1 MVISAL
7 DSITSLLNRIFLN
20 SVTIMIPHMY
30 EQTPLEL
37 AMAEGQSVP
46 EDQAKNAIRH
56 FEDFYEEV
64 FLGKYSN

>member
-1 MVISAL
+1 
-7 DSITSLLNRIFLN
+7 
-20 SVTIMIPHMY
+20 MIPHMY

-46 EDQAKNAIRH
+46 DEQAKNAIRH

-64 FLGKYSN
+64 FMGKGFK